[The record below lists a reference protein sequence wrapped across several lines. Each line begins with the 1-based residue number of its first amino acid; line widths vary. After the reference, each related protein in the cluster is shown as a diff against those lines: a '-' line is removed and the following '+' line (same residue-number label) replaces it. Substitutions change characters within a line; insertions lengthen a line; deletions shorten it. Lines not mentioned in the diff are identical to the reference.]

1 MLGFSLKQKHVGK
14 HLRKESYGH
23 LITFLFQ
30 IIIFI
35 FTIKSFYLGFF
46 FSSAD
51 ILEKK
56 PTKNF
61 CSLRLSGRCNSAP
74 AA

>member
-1 MLGFSLKQKHVGK
+1 MLGFSLKQKHLGK
-14 HLRKESYGH
+14 HLRKESYEH

-35 FTIKSFYLGFF
+35 VTIKSFYLAFF

-56 PTKNF
+56 NHQKLLLPQTF
-61 CSLRLSGRCNSAP
+61 R
-74 AA
+74 